1 MRRNEAHR
9 ILIFVCLVL
18 LLFISVGMTRGERGV
33 LVGPESWVKN
43 TVAVIEGIFYS
54 PVRSALALSPSSEA
68 ASPKSEEIA
77 RLEAKLKELQRENEE
92 LKKQWGYAKEKPI
105 DYIAAR
111 VAFRNPDRW
120 HNRVVINRGKED
132 GVEPKMPIVTSQG
145 LIGRVQ
151 SVTGHMADVQ
161 LLTDMG
167 DGPSIAAM
175 IQGEKEEVLGI
186 IEGYDALKKR
196 LILKKVAVT
205 AKIKAGEP
213 VVTSRLSDIYPGGI
227 LIGTVAE
234 IKLGESGAEQLVY
247 VKPSATFEQL
257 DYVMVVRDPEKL
269 QLNQHNNEVQSKT
282 GGEKR

>member
-1 MRRNEAHR
+1 MRRNDAQR
-9 ILIFVCLVL
+9 ILILVCFVL
-18 LLFISVGMTRGERGV
+18 LLFISVGLTRGERGL

-43 TVAVIEGIFYS
+43 TIAVLEEIFYS
-54 PVRSALALSPSSEA
+54 PVSSALALSSSDA
-68 ASPKSEEIA
+68 ASPKAEELA
-77 RLEAKLKELQRENEE
+77 QLQAELNELKRENQE
-92 LKKQWGYAKEKPI
+92 LKKQWGYVKEKPI

-111 VAFRNPDRW
+111 VVFRNPDRW
-120 HNRVVINRGKED
+120 HNRVVINRGKKD

-151 SVTGHMADVQ
+151 AVTGHMADVQ
-161 LLTDMG
+161 LLTDTG
-167 DGPSIAAM
+167 DGPGISAT
-175 IQGEKEEVLGI
+175 IQGENGEVLGI
-186 IEGYDALKKR
+186 IEGYDAQKKR
-196 LILKKVAVT
+196 LLLKKVPVT
-205 AKIKAGEP
+205 AKIKVGET

-234 IKLGESGAEQLVY
+234 IKPGESGAEQLVY

-269 QLNQHNNEVQSKT
+269 QLNQHNTEIQAKK